1 MIIHCKSIQFCAFQ
15 EIDIFLPGSPVS
27 PLLPETPGAPVGP
40 GTPGVPPGP
49 TSPLLPGGPVAPSSP
64 YKVLFVRS
72 ENGVDQYYT
81 YFYSRFP

>member
-1 MIIHCKSIQFCAFQ
+1 M
-15 EIDIFLPGSPVS
+15 S
-27 PLLPETPGAPVGP
+27 PLLPATPGAPVGP

-64 YKVLFVRS
+64 YKVFFVRT
-72 ENGVDQYYT
+72 ENGIDKYYT